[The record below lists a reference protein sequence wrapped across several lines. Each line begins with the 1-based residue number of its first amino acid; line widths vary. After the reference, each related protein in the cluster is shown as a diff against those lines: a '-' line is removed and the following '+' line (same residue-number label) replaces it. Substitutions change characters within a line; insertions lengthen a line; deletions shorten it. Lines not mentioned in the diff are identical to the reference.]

1 MFNSNP
7 IVQTLTVSRG
17 ALSLACDND
26 YILMSYP
33 WTFGEKE
40 ALCFL
45 SLVMEYTAP
54 SVSSFP
60 LCGSDWDRGKL

>member
-7 IVQTLTVSRG
+7 IVQTLTAFGG

-33 WTFGEKE
+33 
-40 ALCFL
+40 
-45 SLVMEYTAP
+45 
-54 SVSSFP
+54 
-60 LCGSDWDRGKL
+60 